1 VRFLSLLGIA
11 QAAGR
16 LVSGDAA
23 CEEALERNRVYLLV
37 LANDASDNVKRRFLT
52 RAARRGVPFVQ
63 MATKEYSGQGDR
75 QTWSGC
81 HCYLRPC
88 PRQRR
93 CRSAAESD

>member
-63 MATKEYSGQGDR
+63 MATKDTLGKAIGRSGRAVIGICDPALARNLQV
-75 QTWSGC
+75 
-81 HCYLRPC
+81 
-88 PRQRR
+88 
-93 CRSAAESD
+93 AAKSD